1 MAVRTIPAATV
12 AASNPA
18 NVAVGSVSITIAVAN
33 TPVSATIIGLGLDGN
48 STVYAF
54 ATAQTSTPHLVIASA
69 TYTTLFDT
77 LTVWL
82 NRSTIGATEVD
93 YIAWRNY

>member
-1 MAVRTIPAATV
+1 MAVTRIPEGAIATG
-12 AASNPA
+12 NQA

-33 TPVSATIIGLGLDGN
+33 TPVSATVIGLGLEGT
-48 STVYAF
+48 SAVYAF

-69 TYTTLFDT
+69 TYTTLTDT
-77 LTVWL
+77 ITVWL
-82 NRSTIGATEVD
+82 NRTTIGTNEVD